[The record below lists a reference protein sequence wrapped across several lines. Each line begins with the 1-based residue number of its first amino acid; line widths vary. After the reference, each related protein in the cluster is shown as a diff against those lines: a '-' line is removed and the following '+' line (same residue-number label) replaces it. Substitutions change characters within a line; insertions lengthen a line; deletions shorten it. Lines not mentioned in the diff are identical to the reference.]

1 MSLPAQASLF
11 ACRVW
16 IAVACQARPLRA
28 LRANRGF
35 GTDKKR
41 IRTKTTVIGK
51 NKRCLGIIQ
60 DRRSRTDAL
69 FIRARSVIRAA
80 GTPTAQVPS
89 PHLAV

>member
-1 MSLPAQASLF
+1 LYAASGLPSHAKSGR
-11 ACRVW
+11 C
-16 IAVACQARPLRA
+16 A
-28 LRANRGF
+28 LCAPTNGF
-35 GTDKKR
+35 GTDKNR

-69 FIRARSVIRAA
+69 LIRARSVIRAA
-80 GTPTAQVPS
+80 GTSAAQVPS